1 MQLLKDRICGGCP
14 LERLAVRVVR
24 RDEMMDALDELFDAG
39 ERAAYPSGQV
49 ILNQGD
55 DPRMLVSAS
64 LHRGHMDTSGIEL
77 PSRRTRRRH
86 APQFRDQVVQAC
98 RRPGVSIA
106 AVALANGLNA
116 NMVRKWVI
124 DAEAPS
130 DKASTPVP
138 GGPTPAT
145 DKPTPSAPPSFLP
158 LALPAPAAAAPADEI
173 RIELQ
178 RGATAIKVAWP
189 STAAADCAAWLREL
203 LR

>member
-1 MQLLKDRICGGCP
+1 
-14 LERLAVRVVR
+14 
-24 RDEMMDALDELFDAG
+24 
-39 ERAAYPSGQV
+39 
-49 ILNQGD
+49 
-55 DPRMLVSAS
+55 MLVSAS

-86 APQFRDQVVQAC
+86 TPEFREQVVQAC
-98 RRPGVSIA
+98 RQPGVSIA

-124 DAEAPS
+124 DAEAR
-130 DKASTPVP
+130 
-138 GGPTPAT
+138 PARSPAADLGAPAPDD

-158 LALPAPAAAAPADEI
+158 LALRAPAAPMPADEI

>member
-1 MQLLKDRICGGCP
+1 
-14 LERLAVRVVR
+14 
-24 RDEMMDALDELFDAG
+24 
-39 ERAAYPSGQV
+39 
-49 ILNQGD
+49 
-55 DPRMLVSAS
+55 MLVSAS

-86 APQFRDQVVQAC
+86 APEFREQVVQAC
-98 RRPGVSIA
+98 RQPGVSIA

-124 DAEAPS
+124 DAETRPAETPTADPAGSAP
-130 DKASTPVP
+130 A
-138 GGPTPAT
+138 G
-145 DKPTPSAPPSFLP
+145 DKPMPSAPPSFLP
-158 LALPAPAAAAPADEI
+158 LALRTPGEPMPADEI

-178 RGATAIKVAWP
+178 RGAISIKVTWP

>member
-1 MQLLKDRICGGCP
+1 
-14 LERLAVRVVR
+14 
-24 RDEMMDALDELFDAG
+24 
-39 ERAAYPSGQV
+39 
-49 ILNQGD
+49 
-55 DPRMLVSAS
+55 MLVSAS

-86 APQFRDQVVQAC
+86 APEFRERVVQAC
-98 RRPGVSIA
+98 RQPGVSIA

-124 DAEAPS
+124 DAEARPAVVPAAGLGEPAPVG
-130 DKASTPVP
+130 DKS
-138 GGPTPAT
+138 
-145 DKPTPSAPPSFLP
+145 TPSAPPSFLP
-158 LALPAPAAAAPADEI
+158 LALRATAAPMPADEI

-178 RGATAIKVAWP
+178 RGTTAIKVTWP

>member
-1 MQLLKDRICGGCP
+1 
-14 LERLAVRVVR
+14 
-24 RDEMMDALDELFDAG
+24 
-39 ERAAYPSGQV
+39 
-49 ILNQGD
+49 
-55 DPRMLVSAS
+55 MLVSAS

-86 APQFRDQVVQAC
+86 APEFREQVVRAC
-98 RRPGVSIA
+98 RQPGVSIA

-124 DAEAPS
+124 DAEARPAQAPMS
-130 DKASTPVP
+130 DRVGSAPID
-138 GGPTPAT
+138 
-145 DKPTPSAPPSFLP
+145 DKPTPSAPPPFLP
-158 LALPAPAAAAPADEI
+158 LAIRTPAPPKPADDI

-189 STAAADCAAWLREL
+189 SAAAADCAAWLREL

>member
-1 MQLLKDRICGGCP
+1 
-14 LERLAVRVVR
+14 
-24 RDEMMDALDELFDAG
+24 
-39 ERAAYPSGQV
+39 
-49 ILNQGD
+49 
-55 DPRMLVSAS
+55 
-64 LHRGHMDTSGIEL
+64 
-77 PSRRTRRRH
+77 
-86 APQFRDQVVQAC
+86 
-98 RRPGVSIA
+98 VSIA

-124 DAEAPS
+124 DAEARP
-130 DKASTPVP
+130 ARAPIAEL
-138 GGPTPAT
+138 GGPTPVG

-158 LALPAPAAAAPADEI
+158 LALRAPAAQMPANEI

>member
-1 MQLLKDRICGGCP
+1 
-14 LERLAVRVVR
+14 
-24 RDEMMDALDELFDAG
+24 
-39 ERAAYPSGQV
+39 
-49 ILNQGD
+49 
-55 DPRMLVSAS
+55 
-64 LHRGHMDTSGIEL
+64 MDTSGIEL

-86 APQFRDQVVQAC
+86 APAFREQVVQAC
-98 RRPGVSIA
+98 RQPGVSIA

-124 DAEAPS
+124 DAEARPAQTRTS
-130 DKASTPVP
+130 DPVE
-138 GGPTPAT
+138 PAPAD
-145 DKPTPSAPPSFLP
+145 DKPAPSAPPSFLP
-158 LALPAPAAAAPADEI
+158 LTIRTPTPPKPADDI

>member
-1 MQLLKDRICGGCP
+1 
-14 LERLAVRVVR
+14 
-24 RDEMMDALDELFDAG
+24 
-39 ERAAYPSGQV
+39 
-49 ILNQGD
+49 
-55 DPRMLVSAS
+55 
-64 LHRGHMDTSGIEL
+64 
-77 PSRRTRRRH
+77 
-86 APQFRDQVVQAC
+86 
-98 RRPGVSIA
+98 VSIA

-124 DAEAPS
+124 DAEARP
-130 DKASTPVP
+130 ARAPTAEL
-138 GGPTPAT
+138 GGPTPVG

-158 LALPAPAAAAPADEI
+158 LALRAPAAQMPANEI